1 MDILSESKKT
11 VFCCLFVVF
20 LLFSF
25 PCCCC
30 CCCCFVFVF
39 VVDWLLLLLFVDVFA
54 ERINV
59 GLLFENNHASN
70 RYSMYLLPTPSDFL
84 A

>member
-1 MDILSESKKT
+1 M
-11 VFCCLFVVF
+11 LFVVF

-25 PCCCC
+25 PCC
-30 CCCCFVFVF
+30 FVVVVAAAAVAAAAASVLFLSLF
-39 VVDWLLLLLFVDVFA
+39 LVDWLLLLLFVGVFV

-59 GLLFENNHASN
+59 GLLLEIKIMHPTVIV
-70 RYSMYLLPTPSDFL
+70 YLVPTSSHFF